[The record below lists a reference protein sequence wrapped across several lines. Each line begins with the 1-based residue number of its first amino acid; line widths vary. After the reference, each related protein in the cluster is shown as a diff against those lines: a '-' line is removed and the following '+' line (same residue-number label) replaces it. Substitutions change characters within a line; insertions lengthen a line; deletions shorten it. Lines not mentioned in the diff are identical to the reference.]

1 MSFFKVE
8 DLPEDEARQP
18 SVEVNSEEVEDLRR
32 QLSDFETRQKDY
44 DDLKARIDAFERQ
57 RVCIEKSPSSSSVV
71 PTSEV
76 FDEKTSKLLDE
87 HKDWM
92 RKNYRHQS
100 EMNLVELQREYHK
113 RKFDRFYLI
122 YNKATKMFNF
132 NLFIDH
138 FENVKMRGK

>member
-8 DLPEDEARQP
+8 DSPEDEARQP

-32 QLSDFETRQKDY
+32 QLSEFETRQKDY

-57 RVCIEKSPSSSSVV
+57 RVGVEKLSSSSSVV
-71 PTSEV
+71 PTSSEV

-113 RKFDRFYLI
+113 RKFDRFI
-122 YNKATKMFNF
+122 
-132 NLFIDH
+132 
-138 FENVKMRGK
+138 